1 MHLAEPVAVAG
12 ACDGDESA
20 IDPWSI
26 RSEGVHCPDRVD
38 NLMLLEA
45 RLFEHDPFLCMFQQ
59 GSRFFSHY
67 QDWVSFFFADSG
79 TPSAARIRGGCHP
92 LNSRL
97 EQ

>member
-1 MHLAEPVAVAG
+1 LAEPVAVAG

-67 QDWVSFFFADSG
+67 QDWVSFFLQILAHLPPHG
-79 TPSAARIRGGCHP
+79 YAEVAT
-92 LNSRL
+92 L
-97 EQ
+97 